1 MSKKQVI
8 STNESMKP
16 TGPYSQ
22 GVVYDSLVFVA
33 GQTGINPS
41 TGQLVEGGI
50 EAETRQTLANVK
62 AILESGGSSLD
73 KVLKVNVY
81 LKDINDFDT
90 VNNIYKEYF
99 TEEYPI
105 RTCLQVVAMPKGACI
120 EIEAIAHK

>member
-1 MSKKQVI
+1 MAKKEIIV
-8 STNESMKP
+8 TDKSMKP

-22 GVVYDSLVFVA
+22 GIVYDSLVFVA
-33 GQTGINPS
+33 GQTGIHPS

-50 EAETRQTLANVK
+50 EAETRQTLSNVK
-62 AILESGGSSLD
+62 AILEAAGSSLD

-99 TEEYPI
+99 TEYYPI

-120 EIEAIAHK
+120 EIEVTAHK